1 VARLALWDE
10 QDHAARDG
18 LRHRKESFMGDKSP
32 KSKQRDLNQKN
43 VTHQQTKNEKDKR
56 QQAQSRAP
64 TKPKR

>member
-1 VARLALWDE
+1 
-10 QDHAARDG
+10 
-18 LRHRKESFMGDKSP
+18 MGDKSP

-56 QQAQSRAP
+56 QQAQSRVP